1 LKLKPWEYYR
11 LNYGQ
16 FLEMQAAHEYAKQCD
31 LSYQRQFAFIQVLP
45 HVKKNSLKPEHIL
58 PLPLLDNPSGGGTFS
73 PEWTAAQLEYANKL
87 KQRRNGGGI

>member
-1 LKLKPWEYYR
+1 
-11 LNYGQ
+11 
-16 FLEMQAAHEYAKQCD
+16 MQAAHEYAKQCD

-58 PLPLLDNPSGGGTFS
+58 PLPLLDIIQGGGTFS

-87 KQRRNGGGI
+87 KHRRNGGGV